1 MTTYTIRSNLDS
13 ITPLPGILIP
23 SLGFYVPSGGQS
35 VSFSDDNNIN
45 EINEDVVTGSLATL
59 LDDGAFPGGADTFS
73 ATLVLNIDG
82 DDIAEGEADRAV
94 NAVPLTIETQDAL
107 TSIAGVTKL
116 KVTNGTLT
124 PGVLPGEA
132 NLDTGGGGGGSGT
145 VNEVNDGTTTVS
157 NPDRIAIAE
166 TGTVT
171 EPVAGTAQIAI
182 RPAVDYAGQFNQ
194 ATIGTGDITNG
205 QWGLFFRTTDSKAF
219 HVWNVGGT
227 LYAVEM
233 TAGML

>member
-13 ITPLPGILIP
+13 ANPLPGILIP

-35 VSFSDDNNIN
+35 VAFTDDGNIN
-45 EINEDVVTGSLATL
+45 EINEDVVTGDLATL
-59 LDDGAFPGGADTFS
+59 LDDNAFPGGGDAFS
-73 ATLVLNIDG
+73 ASLILNIDG
-82 DDIAEGEADRAV
+82 TDIDEGAAERAV
-94 NAVPLTIETQDAL
+94 NAVPLTIETQDAA
-107 TSIAGVTKL
+107 TSIAGLTKL

-124 PGVLPGEA
+124 DDGNGEA
-132 NLDTGGGGGGSGT
+132 SLNTGGGGGGSGT

-157 NPDRIAIAE
+157 NPDTIRIAE

-182 RPAVDYAGQFNQ
+182 RPAVDYAGQFTGV
-194 ATIGTGDITNG
+194 TIGTGDITVG
-205 QWGLFFRTTDSKAF
+205 KWGLFFRTTDSRAF
-219 HVWNVGGT
+219 HVWNVANT
-227 LYAVEM
+227 LYAAEL